1 MMKKRTK
8 ILATIGPAS
17 NRSAV
22 IGKMIKAGANLF
34 RLNFSHGS
42 HAEHLET
49 LQKIRKIAKELQVTV
64 GILQDISGPKV
75 RIGELKERF
84 MLKRGDFLTFVPDEI
99 VGYQVGIGNYV
110 VSINYPAILER
121 IKTGEFIYL
130 YDGTIRAKVISVET
144 EVKVEIEN
152 DGILTSRKGVN
163 FPDTEIG
170 IDILT
175 KKDRDDIVWGIENKV
190 DLFAISFVQNAEDIR
205 RVRKLLTGYDG
216 KIIAKIEKFDAITYI
231 DEILKVSDGLM
242 VARGDLGIEVPYTE
256 VPILQK
262 MLIRKANEFGK
273 PIITATQMLLSMTH
287 SRTATRAEVSDVANA
302 VLDGTDVVMLSE
314 ESAVGDDPVNVVK
327 TMAGIIR
334 ETEAIYPFR
343 RKEIWKNYGKKDIIE
358 RSVVNIADKMNA
370 TAILSLTS
378 SGWSTVKLSRF
389 RPQSEIYVF
398 THKKK
403 LLGQLT
409 ALWGVCP
416 VAKIPIMPASKII
429 QAMLLALDEAGKLDK
444 QGLYITTIGYPAGV
458 PGSTN
463 TIKILNPSEIEYYLN
478 LK

>member
-1 MMKKRTK
+1 MKKRTK

-17 NRSAV
+17 NSSAV
-22 IGKMIKAGANLF
+22 IEKMIRAGADLF

-42 HAEHLET
+42 HEAHLET
-49 LQKIRKIAKELQVTV
+49 LQKIRKISKKLHITV

-75 RIGELKERF
+75 RIGELESAF
-84 MLKRGDFLTFVPDEI
+84 MLKRGDRLIFVRDET
-99 VGYQVGIGNYV
+99 VGYQSESGAYV
-110 VSINYPAILER
+110 VSINYPAILAR
-121 IKTGEFIYL
+121 IKVGEHIYL
-130 YDGTIRAKVISVET
+130 YDGTIRARVVSVADRVE
-144 EVKVEIEN
+144 VEIEN
-152 DGILTSRKGVN
+152 DGRLTSKKGVN
-163 FPDTEIG
+163 FPNTEIG
-170 IDILT
+170 IDVLT
-175 KKDRDDIVWGIENKV
+175 EKDRRDIVWGIENKV
-190 DLFAISFVQNAEDIR
+190 DLFAISFVQNAEDIK
-205 RVRKLLTGYDG
+205 RVRRLLDGYEG

-231 DEILKVSDGLM
+231 DEILKYSDGLM

-256 VPILQK
+256 VPVLQK
-262 MLIRKANEFGK
+262 MLIRKANEHAK

-334 ETEAIYPFR
+334 ETEKVYPFR
-343 RKEIWKNYGKKDIIE
+343 RKEIWKAYGKNDIIE
-358 RSVVNIADKMNA
+358 RSVVNIADKMDA

-389 RPQSEIYVF
+389 RPETKVYAF
-398 THKKK
+398 THKRR
-403 LLGQLT
+403 LLNQLSM
-409 ALWGVCP
+409 LWGVEP
-416 VAKIPIMPASKII
+416 VGKIQVLPPSKMI
-429 QAMLLALDEAGKLDK
+429 QAILRALDKAGKLDRE
-444 QGLYITTIGYPAGV
+444 GLYITTIGYPAGV

-463 TIKILNPSEIEYYLN
+463 TIKILRPPEIEHYLG